1 MTNQDLETIFLVL
14 EPEGTPQPQFAC
26 QFCEAKFDRES
37 CLYGHL
43 NTHRNIVLT
52 CEFCQQTFNTL
63 KTYRK
68 HIAGMTDDRWPF
80 YHCITLLSQNTRAT
94 VILFPVSF
102 LTVGWS
108 LIGRASWDTTWREI
122 TRMWSSSRAMSVI
135 KVSTRSLTS
144 SCTLTDTREIR
155 STNVANVIRALLTS
169 VI

>member
-1 MTNQDLETIFLVL
+1 MSQEQLQAFISQLQENKSMQAALNKATDYETVSLITQEAGLKATFEEPRMELTNQDLETIFLVL

-68 HIAGMTDDRWPF
+68 HI
-80 YHCITLLSQNTRAT
+80 
-94 VILFPVSF
+94 
-102 LTVGWS
+102 
-108 LIGRASWDTTWREI
+108 E
-122 TRMWSSSRAMSVI
+122 
-135 KVSTRSLTS
+135 
-144 SCTLTDTREIR
+144 
-155 STNVANVIRALLTS
+155 ANVFTVYCVAG
-169 VI
+169 